1 VVIAL
6 LFQFPGLAT
15 SVQHGRAGGYPAP
28 VLTTAAL
35 LVAFL
40 SSFLLLAMRK
50 HPGPIVAI
58 VGVLVAPA
66 IALGSGPPLAGIV
79 LAFAVVSGIIRGARI
94 WVWSTLAGLAVV
106 WPLAA
111 YLLTSSSVAI
121 IRPLMTALV
130 LCLLVGIGEA
140 IRNRRERYREL
151 SRQVAARRQSA
162 AEAERVRIARELHD
176 VLAHS
181 LSQISVQAGVGLHLF
196 ESQPERARESLAAIK
211 TTSSQA
217 LEEVRGVL
225 GFLRAEGEPA
235 ARSPEPDLE
244 RLPSLVASFVQA
256 GLAVRLTNRLPAGI
270 PSASQL
276 AIFRIVQESL
286 TNAGRHAQASQVSV
300 VLEDDGGDHLVTIT
314 DDGRGGAPE
323 AEQGRGLVGMRER
336 AELLGGTLEA
346 GPVPGG
352 GFRVRAR
359 IPARSHPDAVR
370 EGPGA

>member
-1 VVIAL
+1 
-6 LFQFPGLAT
+6 
-15 SVQHGRAGGYPAP
+15 
-28 VLTTAAL
+28 
-35 LVAFL
+35 
-40 SSFLLLAMRK
+40 M
-50 HPGPIVAI
+50 VAI
-58 VGVLVAPA
+58 VGILVAPA
-66 IALGSGPPLAGIV
+66 IALGPGPPLASIV
-79 LAFAVVSGIIRGARI
+79 LAFAVVSGIIRGART
-94 WVWSTLAGLAVV
+94 WVWGTLAGLAIV

-130 LCLLVGIGEA
+130 LCLLVGMGEA
-140 IRNRRERYREL
+140 IRNRRERYREM

-211 TTSSQA
+211 TTSNQA

-256 GLAVRLTNRLPAGI
+256 GLAVRLDNRLPDGI
-270 PSASQL
+270 PSAGQL

-314 DDGRGGAPE
+314 DDGRGGDPE

-346 GPVPGG
+346 GSLPGG

-359 IPARSHPDAVR
+359 IPARSHPDNGR
-370 EGPGA
+370 EGSGA

>member
-1 VVIAL
+1 
-6 LFQFPGLAT
+6 
-15 SVQHGRAGGYPAP
+15 
-28 VLTTAAL
+28 
-35 LVAFL
+35 
-40 SSFLLLAMRK
+40 
-50 HPGPIVAI
+50 
-58 VGVLVAPA
+58 
-66 IALGSGPPLAGIV
+66 
-79 LAFAVVSGIIRGARI
+79 
-94 WVWSTLAGLAVV
+94 
-106 WPLAA
+106 
-111 YLLTSSSVAI
+111 
-121 IRPLMTALV
+121 
-130 LCLLVGIGEA
+130 
-140 IRNRRERYREL
+140 
-151 SRQVAARRQSA
+151 
-162 AEAERVRIARELHD
+162 
-176 VLAHS
+176 
-181 LSQISVQAGVGLHLF
+181 VQAGVGLHLF

-286 TNAGRHAQASQVSV
+286 TNAGRHAQASEVSV

-314 DDGRGGAPE
+314 DDGRGGDPE

-370 EGPGA
+370 EGAGG